1 MIDNENIG
9 IINIGTKVISD
20 ITKGK
25 ILPSSYQVGDMC
37 KGEVVDIKKFHPNGE
52 FHIVI
57 KWSIS
62 EKMVQYTES
71 MLEECFLIGKIKIDK
86 EFYREEKLKELGI

>member
-9 IINIGTKVISD
+9 IINIGTKVISGR
-20 ITKGK
+20 IFPLV
-25 ILPSSYQVGDMC
+25 ISSSYQVGDGC
-37 KGEVVDIKKFHPNGE
+37 KGEVVDIKKFHPKGE

-57 KWSIS
+57 KWSG
-62 EKMVQYTES
+62 EKEVQYTES
-71 MLEECFLIGKIKIDK
+71 MLEECFLMGKIKIDK